1 MPSWVAWH
9 ILARYFLSF
18 TPSFA
23 EPNISGVEPGA
34 GCRQKLRQAPR
45 IEPQQAWSTMMNL
58 EMRHVPHVLHSVHL
72 CSCTPFG
79 GLSSRPVAF
88 WIKGQLDSMFFFFF
102 RNSQFLQVE
111 TPDGWE
117 ENLIA
122 ATCALLERAHAQ
134 EHSVVR
140 AGSCSKVHFSC
151 FCTCFRKT
159 PLPET
164 CAEPADG
171 CLMMLKIRSVK
182 RNWYHYLCV
191 VYVDTLC

>member
-1 MPSWVAWH
+1 
-9 ILARYFLSF
+9 
-18 TPSFA
+18 
-23 EPNISGVEPGA
+23 
-34 GCRQKLRQAPR
+34 
-45 IEPQQAWSTMMNL
+45 
-58 EMRHVPHVLHSVHL
+58 
-72 CSCTPFG
+72 
-79 GLSSRPVAF
+79 
-88 WIKGQLDSMFFFFF
+88 MFFFF
-102 RNSQFLQVE
+102 RSSQFLQVE
-111 TPDGWE
+111 TPDRWE

-159 PLPET
+159 PLQET

-182 RNWYHYLCV
+182 RN
-191 VYVDTLC
+191 